1 MGRIT
6 LPLYTPLYQPTG
18 EEVAVIETTK
28 GTVRV
33 KLDAAGA
40 PVTVGNFIEL
50 SARGFYNE
58 LKFHACKPGSVVL
71 GGLSDH
77 TYARSG
83 TGGGGGSWCHPGNTS
98 RYGRCALCDH

>member
-71 GGLSDH
+71 GVVRPH
-77 TYARSG
+77 VRSVRHRWRRRLVVSSG
-83 TGGGGGSWCHPGNTS
+83 EYIQV
-98 RYGRCALCDH
+98 RAMRAM